1 MKKTLLVLSVIV
13 NLVYLIHVL
22 VDLGIKLS
30 NVMNVTFGLIFVVS
44 ISGSIYF
51 LIQSRENPGYHPYL
65 SLTVFT
71 LSIASIG
78 WFAFINYLSLIM
90 GV

>member
-1 MKKTLLVLSVIV
+1 MKKTLLVFSVIV

-30 NVMNVTFGLIFVVS
+30 NVMNVTFGLLFVVS

-51 LIQSRENPGYHPYL
+51 LVRSRENPGYHPYL
-65 SLTVFT
+65 SLTVLT
-71 LSIASIG
+71 LSIGSLG